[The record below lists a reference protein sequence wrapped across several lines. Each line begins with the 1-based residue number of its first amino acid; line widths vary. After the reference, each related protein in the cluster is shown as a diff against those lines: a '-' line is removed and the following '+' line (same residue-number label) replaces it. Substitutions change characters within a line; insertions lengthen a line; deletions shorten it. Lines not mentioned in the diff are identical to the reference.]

1 MKILPLG
8 VRLLCSWL
16 LLFTYASHAEH
27 LMQAG
32 SLAANSLS
40 LAEAIELSIQR
51 QPLLQSLQDA
61 AKASRSSAIAEA
73 QLPDPK
79 VKLGIINLP
88 ATNRDAFRFDSE
100 PMTMTS
106 IGLEQEM
113 VPQAKREAAAHYLD
127 AEARQYE
134 TEQLVSQRAIQ
145 KAVAIAWL
153 ETYAAQRK
161 SALYQQIIE
170 TMQAERKA
178 ALGAASAGGNPLSD
192 VLKLDAQ
199 IAAARDKSLMAQLE
213 ERKARAGLARW
224 LGEDAK
230 RQLSDEMHLYTPQR
244 LQQAAVNPHSALE
257 DNPQLLN
264 ARQQEAVAVSD
275 LDRAQL
281 GRLSNW
287 SWEVGYG
294 KRFGS
299 QSDMVTFQVA
309 FDLQTDREHRQDQR
323 TAEKQLLLERA
334 RKLTEDRRLELSAA
348 LEAARADW
356 EIAEAREQEHQQ
368 RLIPAADARLKLLE
382 AAYRAGRP
390 NLAEVWQAKRDV
402 LEVQIEHLNIL
413 TDRQRAAI
421 NLAFLLN
428 DEHFFTA
435 QSAAGS
441 RP

>member
-16 LLFTYASHAEH
+16 LFFAYPLHAEH

-32 SLAANSLS
+32 SFAANRLS

-51 QPLLQSLQDA
+51 QPLLQSLDDA
-61 AKASRSSAIAEA
+61 AKASRSAAIAEA

-88 ATNRDAFRFDSE
+88 ATRQDAFHVDRE

-113 VPQAKREAAAHYLD
+113 VPQAKREAAAHYLN

-134 TEQLVSQRAIQ
+134 TEQLVSQRTIQ
-145 KAVAIAWL
+145 KMVAIAWL

-161 SALYQQIIE
+161 SALYQQIID
-170 TMQAERKA
+170 TMQAERKV

-199 IAAARDKSLMAQLE
+199 LAAARDKSLMAQLE

-230 RQLSDEMHLYTPQR
+230 RPLSDEMQLYTPQR
-244 LQQAAVNPHSALE
+244 RAWATVNPRAELE
-257 DNPQLLN
+257 DNPQLMN

-294 KRFGS
+294 KRFAG

-309 FDLQTDREHRQDQR
+309 FDLQTDRAHRQDQR

-334 RKLTEDRRLELSAA
+334 RKLTEDRHRELSAA
-348 LEAARADW
+348 LEAARAEW

-390 NLAEVWQAKRDV
+390 NLAELWQAKRDV

-413 TDRQRAAI
+413 ADRQRAAI
-421 NLAFLLN
+421 NIAFLLN

-435 QSAAGS
+435 QSATGS